1 MTRIY
6 GFAQQGGVAAETD
19 SLLSDNLFQE
29 SFPGATVTVYL
40 TGTLT
45 LATIYAD
52 DISTPLAN
60 PFTAD
65 SATAYFFFYAQA
77 GVYDIKFSGAGIV
90 TPFTLG
96 GVDCPTNWVP
106 PITLT
111 SATGVTLTVSQTGGG
126 TALAIVGGDFLFETP
141 TNQTLLSISDSAGA
155 LSINGYNSGNANHIG
170 IHTGGAGAPRIDVDN
185 ATDIATIEPGS
196 IGSTDIASGDSSSLG
211 PFTLG
216 FLHGATQVVTIG
228 QGAGAGNIVM
238 INTANARVI
247 GIHTGGAGSPRI
259 DLENGTDTTTIQAN
273 AITIAGTLFA
283 TGLDITGDSAVSG
296 QMHSDSLVV
305 DAQASVGGNLGVTGV
320 TNTDSLTVTAA
331 AAVGGNLGVTGQTT
345 TDSLVVTA
353 GASIHALTLGTGGLT
368 ITGNLAV
375 SGQTHTDTLVV
386 DSVASINSLTIGAGG
401 LNVAGNLAVAG
412 QMHSDSLQVDAN
424 GAILALTVTDL
435 SVING
440 AGDGKITIKGTTGI
454 EVDCYTGSTLE
465 AIWSAGAT
473 SAFTVTTNSS
483 ATAFVV
489 LQTGVVEAPLG
500 TPLATETWVLAQIA
514 ALAAAHGTYSVAG
527 GGGGTVTI

>member
-1 MTRIY
+1 MTRLY
-6 GFAQQGGVAAETD
+6 GWAAQGGVAAETD
-19 SLLSDNLFQE
+19 SLLSDNLFLE
-29 SFPGATVTVYL
+29 SFPGATVTFYL

-45 LATIYAD
+45 LATIYED
-52 DISTPLAN
+52 DIGTPKAN

-65 SATAYFFFYAQA
+65 SDTGYWFAYAQA
-77 GVYDIKFSGAGIV
+77 GVFDIQFSGAGIV

-96 GVDCPTNWVP
+96 GVDCPTDFVP
-106 PITLT
+106 PLILT
-111 SATGVTLTVSQTGGG
+111 SASGITLTVSQTGGG
-126 TALAIVGGDFLFETP
+126 LALSVPLGEVRIGAGSLTVAAGSVTVANTVAAADLHASGTANIVGEVLAGSLAVDGAASVGSLAV
-141 TNQTLLSISDSAGA
+141 TNLVSTGQITITGTDGARIDLYAGATHEAIWSAGA
-155 LSINGYNSGNANHIG
+155 SAALTVTTASATTALIVYQTGDVQVPIGDLDVLVGSLHVLAGSITALNTIGGSLLHSSGNVIATGEVLAGSLSIDVSAAIGGNLSVAG
-170 IHTGGAGAPRIDVDN
+170 QTHT
-185 ATDIATIEPGS
+185 
-196 IGSTDIASGDSSSLG
+196 
-211 PFTLG
+211 
-216 FLHGATQVVTIG
+216 
-228 QGAGAGNIVM
+228 
-238 INTANARVI
+238 
-247 GIHTGGAGSPRI
+247 
-259 DLENGTDTTTIQAN
+259 
-273 AITIAGTLFA
+273 
-283 TGLDITGDSAVSG
+283 
-296 QMHSDSLVV
+296 DSLVV
-305 DAQASVGGNLGVTGV
+305 D
-320 TNTDSLTVTAA
+320 
-331 AAVGGNLGVTGQTT
+331 
-345 TDSLVVTA
+345 A

-386 DSVASINSLTIGAGG
+386 DSVATINSLTIGAGG

-473 SAFTVTTNSS
+473 SAFTVTTAASVN
-483 ATAFVV
+483 AFVV
-489 LQTGVVEAPLG
+489 LQTGVVEYG
-500 TPLATETWVLAQIA
+500 GVEVATHAWVLAQIA